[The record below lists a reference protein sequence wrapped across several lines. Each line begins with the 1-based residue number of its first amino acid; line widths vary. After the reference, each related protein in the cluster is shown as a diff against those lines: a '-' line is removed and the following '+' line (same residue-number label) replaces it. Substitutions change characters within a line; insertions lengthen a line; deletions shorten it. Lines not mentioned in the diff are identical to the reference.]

1 LRLPF
6 TQRPKSFLILR
17 KNFFGEYSFLTQ
29 RLDILEV
36 LIDAARRISSLVVS
50 KTQPPP
56 PKLQPYTKVGLS
68 PAQTEINER
77 TEEKTRRWGRGTT
90 SSTNFTSTETNKKQ
104 HQLEQFLSFL
114 GLIYDY
120 IRRHVNNHYEF
131 TLFGPDGILLGKLL
145 YSLGIFLEC
154 IGQTEDN
161 RQSVHSLIELI
172 YMFRYHKQAHVRRS
186 AIFATTRVFHALSSE
201 VLLSDEFSRD
211 LMEIHDWLDSVTND
225 DPDEDCRALARTF
238 LITLATVM
246 KQQSVQQMEQE
257 SLQFSLNPLKTVY
270 FKN

>member
-1 LRLPF
+1 VLAVHTTSEVVPYLV
-6 TQRPKSFLILR
+6 KE
-17 KNFFGEYSFLTQ
+17 FFGEYSFLTQ

-36 LIDAARRISSLVVS
+36 LIDAARRLSSLAVS
-50 KTQPPP
+50 KTLPPP
-56 PKLQPYTKVGLS
+56 PKLLPSTKVGLS
-68 PAQTEINER
+68 PARSEIEKP
-77 TEEKTRRWGRGTT
+77 TEEKTRRWGRAST
-90 SSTNFTSTETNKKQ
+90 SSTKVTSTETNKKH
-104 HQLEQFLSFL
+104 HQLEHFFSFL

-154 IGQTEDN
+154 IGQTMDN
-161 RQSVHSLIELI
+161 RQSVHSLIELVYI
-172 YMFRYHKQAHVRRS
+172 FRYHKQAHVRRS

-211 LMEIHDWLDSVTND
+211 LMEIHDWLAGVTND

-238 LITLATVM
+238 LVTLATVL
-246 KQQSVQQMEQE
+246 KQQSVQQEQE
-257 SLQFSLNPLKTVY
+257 LFTLSPQKTVY
-270 FKN
+270 FKNS